1 MRKQV
6 YDIEEQD
13 FKATRQSVT
22 EGVSG
27 VSLIPKGLTNV
38 KVTLT
43 QVHPGGK
50 FSSHRDEYDHVFYF
64 IDGNGKGWIGEETY
78 DIRPHRIVEVP
89 AGELHGYENT
99 SEKTMLL
106 ITVNIPNPE

>member
-1 MRKQV
+1 M
-6 YDIEEQD
+6 
-13 FKATRQSVT
+13 
-22 EGVSG
+22 
-27 VSLIPKGLTNV
+27 
-38 KVTLT
+38 TLT

-106 ITVNIPNPE
+106 ITVNSHMCLPTCCRVQSRRTANQWVPNQGESLGFG